1 MNTDQLITV
10 QYTKLLWSYKNI
22 LIRNVLIAAI
32 LTSVLALIIPK
43 TYKSNAILMPPKSQS
58 DQGILANI
66 EGLAFGDFLSTSSDE
81 VSNTIFAILKSRTM
95 MESIVNKM
103 GLIQRYESDNLEEA
117 VKSLRNNLS
126 FEHLEEGTISI
137 SANVHTPWLSNEQD
151 EIEARNLATEIVNY
165 ILSKLDKVNKT
176 LQTDEAR
183 FQRLFMEKR
192 YEEAI
197 LNLQESEDKLRLFQM
212 ENNTLDLA
220 EQTRA
225 AIRIGAE
232 IKSQILIDEV
242 KLGILNKTYKK
253 DHPEIDKLTMEI
265 TELEEQLANLDYNSH
280 DSVNPNYKLFPKF
293 SEVPNLEIELMRLQR
308 EVEIQSKLY
317 AFLTQKYEE
326 SKIQEARDTPTIQ
339 ILDDASSPIK
349 RFKPKRTI
357 MVLGYSLIAF
367 VLSALYVI
375 LLEFNTT
382 GKRSS

>member
-117 VKSLRNNLS
+117 VKSLRDNLS

-165 ILSKLDKVNKT
+165 ILINLDKVNKT

-197 LNLQESEDKLRLFQM
+197 LNLQESEEKLRLFQI

-265 TELEEQLANLDYNSH
+265 TELEGQLANLDYNSL
-280 DSVNPNYKLFPKF
+280 DSDNPNNNLFPKY
-293 SEVPNLEIELMRLQR
+293 SEVPYLEIGLMRLQR

-339 ILDDASSPIK
+339 ILDAASSPIK

-375 LLEFNTT
+375 ILEFNKP

>member
-117 VKSLRNNLS
+117 VKSLRDNLS

-137 SANVHTPWLSNEQD
+137 SANVYTPWLSNEQD
-151 EIEARNLATEIVNY
+151 EIEARNLGTEIVNY
-165 ILSKLDKVNKT
+165 ILSNLDKVNKT

-197 LNLQESEDKLRLFQM
+197 LNLQESEEKLRLFQI

-265 TELEEQLANLDYNSH
+265 TELEGQLANLDYNSL
-280 DSVNPNYKLFPKF
+280 DSDNPNNNLFPKY
-293 SEVPNLEIELMRLQR
+293 SEVPNLEIGLMRLQR

-339 ILDDASSPIK
+339 ILDAASSPIK

-367 VLSALYVI
+367 VLSALYII
-375 LLEFNTT
+375 LLEFNKP

>member
-1 MNTDQLITV
+1 M
-10 QYTKLLWSYKNI
+10 WSYKYI
-22 LIRNVLIAAI
+22 LLRNVLIAAI
-32 LTSVLALIIPK
+32 LTSVFSLIIPK
-43 TYKSNAILMPPKSQS
+43 TYKSTALLMPPKSQS

-66 EGLAFGDFLSTSSDE
+66 EGLAFGDFLSSSSDE

-95 MESIVNKM
+95 MESIVKKM

-117 VKSLRNNLS
+117 VKALRDNLS
-126 FEHLEEGTISI
+126 FEHLEEGSISI
-137 SANVHTPWLSNEQD
+137 SANVQTPWLSNDQD
-151 EIEARNLATEIVNY
+151 EIEARKLTAEIVNY

-183 FQRLFMEKR
+183 FHRVFMEKR
-192 YEEAI
+192 YGESIE
-197 LNLQESEDKLRLFQM
+197 NLQVSEEKLRLFQM
-212 ENNTLDLA
+212 QNNTIDLA
-220 EQTRA
+220 EQTKA

-242 KLGILNKTYKK
+242 KLGILNKTYKQ

-265 TELEEQLANLDYNSH
+265 GELEGQLANLDYNSH
-280 DSVNPNYKLFPKF
+280 DSGNPNNNLFPKY

-317 AFLTQKYEE
+317 AFLTQKFEE

-339 ILDDASSPIK
+339 ILDEASNPIK

-357 MVLGYSLIAF
+357 MVIGYSLIAF
-367 VLSALYVI
+367 VLSALFVI
-375 LLEFNTT
+375 LIEFNKT
-382 GKRSS
+382 GIRSS

>member
-1 MNTDQLITV
+1 MNTDQLISV

-32 LTSVLALIIPK
+32 LTSLLALIIPK
-43 TYKSNAILMPPKSQS
+43 TYKSTAILMPPKSQS

-66 EGLAFGDFLSTSSDE
+66 EGLAFGDFISTSSDE

-103 GLIQRYESDNLEEA
+103 GLIQRYESENLEEA
-117 VKSLRNNLS
+117 VNALRDNLS

-137 SANVHTPWLSNEQD
+137 SANVQTPWLSNEQK
-151 EIEARNLATEIVNY
+151 EIKARNLATEIVNY
-165 ILSKLDKVNKT
+165 TLSKLDKVNKT
-176 LQTDEAR
+176 LQSDEAR
-183 FQRLFMEKR
+183 FQRLFMERR

-197 LNLQESEDKLRLFQM
+197 LNLQESEEYLRLFQM
-212 ENNTLDLA
+212 ENNTLDLT

-265 TELEEQLANLDYNSH
+265 TELEGQLSNLDYNAH
-280 DSVNPNYKLFPKF
+280 DSLNPNNNLFPKF

-339 ILDDASSPIK
+339 ILDAASSPIK

-375 LLEFNTT
+375 ILEFNKT
-382 GKRSS
+382 GNRSS

>member
-1 MNTDQLITV
+1 MNTDQLMTV
-10 QYTKLLWSYKNI
+10 QYTKLFWSYKII
-22 LIRNVLIAAI
+22 LIKNVLIVA
-32 LTSVLALIIPK
+32 VLASIFALIIPK
-43 TYKSNAILMPPKSQS
+43 TYKSTAVLMPPKSQS
-58 DQGILANI
+58 DQGILSNI

-95 MESIVNKM
+95 MEYIVNKM

-137 SANVHTPWLSNEQD
+137 SANVHTSWISNEQG
-151 EIEARNLATEIVNY
+151 EIVARNLSTEIVNY
-165 ILSKLDKVNKT
+165 ILSKLDKVNKS
-176 LQTDEAR
+176 LQIDEAR
-183 FQRLFMEKR
+183 YHRLFMEKR
-192 YEEAI
+192 YNESVSHLETAEE
-197 LNLQESEDKLRLFQM
+197 KLRLFQIQH
-212 ENNTLDLA
+212 NTLDLA
-220 EQTRA
+220 EQIRA
-225 AIRIGAE
+225 AIRVGAE

-242 KLGILNKTYKK
+242 KLGILNKTYKT
-253 DHPEIDKLTMEI
+253 DHPAIDKLTMEI

-280 DSVNPNYKLFPKF
+280 DSVNPNYNLFPKF

-339 ILDDASSPIK
+339 ILDDASLPIK

-357 MVLGYSLIAF
+357 MVIGYSLIAF

-375 LLEFNTT
+375 LIEFNKN
-382 GKRSS
+382 GKPE

>member
-1 MNTDQLITV
+1 
-10 QYTKLLWSYKNI
+10 
-22 LIRNVLIAAI
+22 
-32 LTSVLALIIPK
+32 
-43 TYKSNAILMPPKSQS
+43 
-58 DQGILANI
+58 
-66 EGLAFGDFLSTSSDE
+66 
-81 VSNTIFAILKSRTM
+81 
-95 MESIVNKM
+95 
-103 GLIQRYESDNLEEA
+103 
-117 VKSLRNNLS
+117 
-126 FEHLEEGTISI
+126 LEEGTISI

-197 LNLQESEDKLRLFQM
+197 LNLQESEEKLRLFQM

-280 DSVNPNYKLFPKF
+280 DSVNPNYNLFPKF